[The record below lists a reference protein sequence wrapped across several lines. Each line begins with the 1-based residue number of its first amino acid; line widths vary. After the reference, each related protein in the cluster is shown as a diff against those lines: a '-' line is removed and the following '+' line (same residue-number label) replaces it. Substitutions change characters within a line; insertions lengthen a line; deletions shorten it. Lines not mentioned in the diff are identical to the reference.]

1 MADKKPLKIVYCTP
15 ALYMAGGEERV
26 LTLKANYLAD
36 VLGFDV
42 TIILTEGNGQ
52 PLFYTLSERV
62 HTINLDIDF
71 EALWTCSFLQKIPT
85 YIKKQHR
92 YKQLLSKTLKELRPD
107 ITISMMRREI
117 NFLTSIDDGSHKIGE
132 IHVNRDHFRNFE
144 GKPNV
149 VKRLFAFF
157 WQRSLIKHLKQ
168 LDKFVVL
175 TDEDA
180 RLWPE
185 LSNVITIPD
194 MLSFVPKRI
203 SPMTRLRLISVGR
216 YCYQKGFDLLLE
228 AWAVAQ
234 NMAPQ
239 WRLDIYG
246 DGDREPYERI
256 IDDLKIDRSRCE
268 LHGRTQD
275 IESEFVNSSLSVCS
289 SRFEGF
295 GLVIVEA
302 MACGLP
308 VVAFNCQYGPSSIIS
323 DGKDGLLIKSGNVLA
338 FAYALAYM
346 MNDED
351 QRRQMAKE
359 ALLTVNHFK
368 LENIMEQWRQLFEEV
383 CSRQQK

>member
-1 MADKKPLKIVYCTP
+1 
-15 ALYMAGGEERV
+15 MAGGEERV

-36 VLGFDV
+36 VLGYDV

-92 YKQLLSKTLKELRPD
+92 YKQLLAKTLKELRPD

-308 VVAFNCQYGPSSIIS
+308 VVAFDCPWGPRSIIT
-323 DGKDGLLIKSGNVLA
+323 DGNDGVLVEDGNVRKLA
-338 FAYALAYM
+338 DAMLAVISD
-346 MNDED
+346 NE
-351 QRRQMAKE
+351 RRKQMGIRA
-359 ALLTVNHFK
+359 V
-368 LENIMEQWRQLFEEV
+368 ENIRRFGVDAIANKWKELFDELN
-383 CSRQQK
+383 

>member
-1 MADKKPLKIVYCTP
+1 MDEKRPLKIVYCTP

-36 VLGFDV
+36 VFGYDV
-42 TIILTEGNGQ
+42 TIILTEGKDE
-52 PLFYTLSERV
+52 PLFYDLSERIRIV
-62 HTINLDIDF
+62 NLDINF
-71 EALWTCSFLQKIPT
+71 EELWRCSFIRKILT
-85 YIKKQHR
+85 YLKKQR
-92 YKQLLSKTLKELRPD
+92 KYEKMLTKELIQFRPD

-117 NFLTSIDDGSHKIGE
+117 NFINSIKDGSHKIAE

-144 GKPNV
+144 GKPNAI
-149 VKRLFAFF
+149 KRLFAYF
-157 WQRSLIKHLKQ
+157 WQASLIKHLKK

-175 TDEDA
+175 TNEDM

-185 LSNVITIPD
+185 LSNVVCIPD
-194 MLSFVPKRI
+194 MLSFIPKSI
-203 SPMTRLRLISVGR
+203 SPMTRPRLISVGR
-216 YCYQKGFDLLLE
+216 YCYQKGFDMLLE

-234 NMAPQ
+234 NMNKE

-246 DGDREPYERI
+246 DGDREPYERL
-256 IDDLKIDRSRCE
+256 IDEMNIDRNRCA
-268 LHGRTQD
+268 LHGRTSD

-308 VVAFNCQYGPSSIIS
+308 VVSFNCQYGPSSIIT
-323 DGKDGLLIKSGNVLA
+323 DGKDGLLIKDGNVLA

-346 MNDED
+346 MNNDEA
-351 QRRQMAKE
+351 RREMARE
-359 ALLTVNHFK
+359 ALLTVSRFK
-368 LENIMEQWRQLFEEV
+368 LEHIMEQWRSLFEEV
-383 CSRQQK
+383 CNIDH